1 MKKTISI
8 NIAGIV
14 FYIEEDGYEKLSA
27 YLKAIQK
34 HFATY
39 EGSSEIIAD
48 IEGRIAEKFW
58 NKQKN
63 EGTQAITLE
72 DVEELIVSMGTVS
85 DFEAIQEEEDLSNE
99 SKTSSTDDSY
109 TAPQPESPKRLFRDI
124 KHKLL
129 AGVCAGFAHYLGI
142 DALWIR
148 LTFLV
153 LLFGLSPLTESPLSG
168 AIIIIYIASWVAFP
182 ANAQVEDDDTI
193 KKFYRN
199 PDHKVLGGV
208 VSGIASY
215 TGYDL
220 GMLRFFF
227 VLSIPFFGSG
237 LIIYLILWIIAP
249 EAKTLTDKMQMSGEP
264 ITLENIELNIK
275 KTINAINKPENNIT
289 KLLLLPFRV
298 LSQILGALVPLF
310 SSIIGLI
317 GIFTGLLML
326 GTALVSIVVLV
337 FALFVAVVGL
347 ESTPMYIDDIPLGLL
362 SNDVSPLMVTFIFI
376 SCIIPLII
384 IGLAGITLISKKK
397 FFTPVVWQTLFGLF
411 FIGLFGSMFFSV
423 RYAKNFVARTT
434 IEQTEVISFNKK
446 TPLFDL
452 NKEDGLHLPVHIEL
466 VGYEGNEIKVE
477 KLFSSQGLDKK
488 DAETNINNIAYKLV
502 KKDSVLLFS
511 DNLSFTEKSRFRGQQ
526 LEIKLYIP
534 YNQSFSMTESM
545 AYFIKN
551 SIKNSYFDQHL
562 FKGSLWQFTPDG
574 ELTCINRFPIDD
586 DSNAYSD
593 DHENDFSSNQYVQ
606 KYPLKDFEGIETDL
620 KGVTTLVISRGDYYK
635 LEVGGSQEGVAT
647 IKSKVEN
654 NKLYIVSNAPNDTV
668 QVEIHVTLPKLT
680 SLNLLSGVGNTK
692 IKDLDVEQLQ
702 LDIRSNNQVK
712 ITGRTNNLQAK
723 LAQVASLEAYDLFV
737 DFAEIKAADKS
748 RAEVQVG
755 QSIEALA
762 EGYGRISYKGTE
774 NVQKNIKGNGIIR
787 RDDE

>member
-14 FYIEEDGYEKLSA
+14 FYIEEDGYDKLSA

-39 EGSSEIIAD
+39 EGSNEIIAD

-63 EGTQAITLE
+63 DGTQAITLE

-85 DFEAIQEEEDLSNE
+85 DFEAIQEDEDLSND
-99 SKTSSTDDSY
+99 KTYAANDETP
-109 TAPQPESPKRLFRDI
+109 PQTEKPKRLFRDI
-124 KHKLL
+124 KHKIL

-148 LTFLV
+148 LTFLI
-153 LLFGLSPLTESPLSG
+153 LLFGLSPLTDSPLSG
-168 AIIIIYIASWVAFP
+168 AIIIIYLASWVAFP

-237 LIIYLILWIIAP
+237 LIIYLMLWIISP

-275 KTINAINKPENNIT
+275 KTINAINKPENGIT

-298 LSQILGALVPLF
+298 LSQILGALMPLF
-310 SSIIGLI
+310 SSMVRLI
-317 GIFTGLLML
+317 GVFTGLLML
-326 GTALVSIVVLV
+326 GTALMGIVVLV

-362 SNDVSPLMVTFIFI
+362 SNDVSSLMVTFVFI
-376 SCIIPLII
+376 SSIIPLIV

-411 FIGLFGSMFFSV
+411 FIGLFGSMFFGV
-423 RYAKNFVARTT
+423 RYAKNFVTRAT

-466 VGYEGNEIKVE
+466 IGYEGNDIKVE
-477 KLFSSQGLDKK
+477 KIFSSQGLDKK
-488 DAETNINNIAYKLV
+488 DAENNITNISYKMV

-511 DNLSFTEKSRFRGQQ
+511 DNLLFTEKSRFRGQQ

-534 YNQSFSMTESM
+534 YNQEFSMTESM
-545 AYFIKN
+545 AYFITN
-551 SIKNSYFDQHL
+551 SIKNTYFEQHL

-586 DSNAYSD
+586 DNNAYSD

-606 KYPLKDFEGIETDL
+606 KYPLKDFERIETDL
-620 KGVTTLVISRGDYYK
+620 KGVTTLIISRGDTYR

-654 NKLYIVSNAPNDTV
+654 NKLYIMSNTPSDTV
-668 QVEIHVTLPKLT
+668 QVEIHITLPKLS
-680 SLNLLSGVGNTK
+680 SLHLLSGVGNTK
-692 IKDLDVEQLQ
+692 IKDLDTDQLT

-712 ITGRTNNLQAK
+712 IAGRTNNLQAK
-723 LAQVASLEAYDLFV
+723 LAQVASLEAYDLMV

-748 RAEVQVG
+748 RAEVQAG

-762 EGYGRISYKGTE
+762 EGYGRISYRGTD
-774 NVQKNIKGNGIIR
+774 NVQKTVKENGIIR